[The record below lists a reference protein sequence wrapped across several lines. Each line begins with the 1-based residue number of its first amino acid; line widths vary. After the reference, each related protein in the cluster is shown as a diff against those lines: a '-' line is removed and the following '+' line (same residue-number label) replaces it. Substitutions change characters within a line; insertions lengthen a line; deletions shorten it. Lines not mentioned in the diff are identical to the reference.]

1 MSAWSERDL
10 ARIGAAD
17 EILVA
22 PDQGDRS
29 RGPAV
34 PIWVVRVGDELY
46 VRSYRGASG
55 GWYRRARFSR
65 NGRIR
70 SRGNE
75 FRVRFSD
82 VAAPELRAQIDEAY
96 RVKYGRYGSRDV
108 TPMTSDSVAE
118 TTLRLEPAG

>member
-1 MSAWSERDL
+1 MSGWSERDL

-70 SRGNE
+70 SRGNG
-75 FRVRFSD
+75 FRVRFNEVLRPSFAPKSTRPTASSTAATA
-82 VAAPELRAQIDEAY
+82 VAMSQR
-96 RVKYGRYGSRDV
+96 
-108 TPMTSDSVAE
+108 
-118 TTLRLEPAG
+118 

>member
-46 VRSYRGASG
+46 VAPTAEPLAAGTG
-55 GWYRRARFSR
+55 G
-65 NGRIR
+65 
-70 SRGNE
+70 
-75 FRVRFSD
+75 RVS
-82 VAAPELRAQIDEAY
+82 AATVESAHA
-96 RVKYGRYGSRDV
+96 GMSFA
-108 TPMTSDSVAE
+108 SDSVK
-118 TTLRLEPAG
+118 

>member
-1 MSAWSERDL
+1 MSGLSERDL
-10 ARIGAAD
+10 ARIGVAD
-17 EILVA
+17 EILLA
-22 PDQGDRS
+22 PDRGDRS

-75 FRVRFSD
+75 FRVRFSG
-82 VAAPELRAQIDEAY
+82 VAAPGKSMRSTASSTAATAVLCHTDDFRLRC
-96 RVKYGRYGSRDV
+96 
-108 TPMTSDSVAE
+108 
-118 TTLRLEPAG
+118 

>member
-55 GWYRRARFSR
+55 GWCRRARFSR
-65 NGRIR
+65 NGQ
-70 SRGNE
+70 S
-75 FRVRFSD
+75 
-82 VAAPELRAQIDEAY
+82 AH
-96 RVKYGRYGSRDV
+96 
-108 TPMTSDSVAE
+108 
-118 TTLRLEPAG
+118 AGGVFASIQ

>member
-1 MSAWSERDL
+1 MSGWSERDL

-55 GWYRRARFSR
+55 GWYRRARFQPQ
-65 NGRIR
+65 R
-70 SRGNE
+70 SNPLTRE
-75 FRVRFSD
+75 RVSG
-82 VAAPELRAQIDEAY
+82 PIQ
-96 RVKYGRYGSRDV
+96 
-108 TPMTSDSVAE
+108 
-118 TTLRLEPAG
+118 